1 MDVALGTMAVELG
14 LLAVLM
20 SWKLEERG
28 GRVRLL
34 LRVGAVVVFVLLG
47 NLAVVRAF
55 PLVLHERRLFQVEVV
70 LALEGLDTAI
80 IDLLLKFELLL
91 IEYVR
96 SVVAHVPIV
105 NDRAKVVALD
115 ALSLTH

>member
-1 MDVALGTMAVELG
+1 MDVALSTMAVELG

-28 GRVRLL
+28 SCVRLL

-55 PLVLHERRLFQVEVV
+55 PLVLHERRLLRV
-70 LALEGLDTAI
+70 
-80 IDLLLKFELLL
+80 
-91 IEYVR
+91 
-96 SVVAHVPIV
+96 
-105 NDRAKVVALD
+105 
-115 ALSLTH
+115 